1 MNKGLV
7 LLSGIG
13 MGAGLMYVL
22 DPDRG
27 ERRRALMRDTVARA
41 KNKAGDYAGKVSRD
55 LRNRAQ
61 GLAAETAAIFNDGEI
76 RDEVLVER
84 VRAAMGQVPVHH
96 GALKVAAT
104 KGIVTLSG
112 EALANELPALMAAI
126 RSVRG
131 VNDVISEL
139 NVHGESDE
147 TPGLQGSLRQ
157 VAV

>member
-13 MGAGLMYVL
+13 VGAGLMYVF

-27 ERRRALMRDTVARA
+27 GRRRALMRDKVESAT
-41 KNKAGDYAGKVSRD
+41 NKATAYAEKMSRD
-55 LRNRAQ
+55 IRNRAQ

-76 RDEVLVER
+76 RDDVLVER
-84 VRAAMGQVPVHH
+84 VRAAMGRVPVHY
-96 GALKVAAT
+96 GALKVTAA

-112 EALANELPALMAAI
+112 EALANELPPLMAAI
-126 RSVRG
+126 RNVRG
-131 VNDVISEL
+131 VKDVVSEL
-139 NVHGESDE
+139 NVHGEDDE
-147 TPGLQGSLRQ
+147 RSSSQGSLRQ